1 MRRKL
6 YLISVLVRREL
17 NHFIRCKPKLST
29 SFINAVIWVLFFSI
43 GRKYLM
49 GNAIVKTLFLI
60 LNFDYMVYIVPGI
73 VLATVFISSFVS
85 GINIILDR
93 DKGFLIGSLATPA
106 PEGLIL
112 TGEVMGSSLIAL
124 LQGIIVAMALIPT
137 VPEARLEGL
146 IGVFIASLTSAT
158 FFGSLAQL
166 IALRL
171 KNIESFYLITSSLI
185 LPFLLLS
192 GAFIPL
198 SILPFEVKVVTY
210 LNPLTYAVDVTRYFM
225 INYVDIGIFL
235 DLLVLVTSSLLSL
248 FLLLKYFKED
258 RILER

>member
-17 NHFIRCKPKLST
+17 NHFIRCKPKLSI

-93 DKGFLIGSLATPA
+93 
-106 PEGLIL
+106 
-112 TGEVMGSSLIAL
+112 
-124 LQGIIVAMALIPT
+124 
-137 VPEARLEGL
+137 
-146 IGVFIASLTSAT
+146 
-158 FFGSLAQL
+158 
-166 IALRL
+166 
-171 KNIESFYLITSSLI
+171 
-185 LPFLLLS
+185 
-192 GAFIPL
+192 
-198 SILPFEVKVVTY
+198 
-210 LNPLTYAVDVTRYFM
+210 
-225 INYVDIGIFL
+225 
-235 DLLVLVTSSLLSL
+235 
-248 FLLLKYFKED
+248 
-258 RILER
+258 